1 MDRERHRK
9 AIGEQDNGAAIV
21 RRRVVIVVQLL
32 VKDRIHGKQAQG
44 EHQYGAA
51 SRKQAAEGTDRS
63 GLVKKAQAAPT
74 IVINEGPSREGLGSR
89 KHSSALLWVSDRSPL
104 F

>member
-1 MDRERHRK
+1 
-9 AIGEQDNGAAIV
+9 
-21 RRRVVIVVQLL
+21 
-32 VKDRIHGKQAQG
+32 
-44 EHQYGAA
+44 
-51 SRKQAAEGTDRS
+51 
-63 GLVKKAQAAPT
+63 VKKAQAAPT